1 MAVINQ
7 MNNELINVKNI
18 TRSDGVILESGKLAF
33 SGSINGLTVSTTTL
47 YTVPIIVGFNTWR
60 PSSISFNFTDTTGL
74 TGTMV
79 ASIGTNA
86 ATYDN
91 IMPSTTF
98 TGFNNL
104 NQQYRYNI
112 TGTSRILYAS
122 DVITLNITTAFGGGG
137 SVYFDVTIFGE
148 VA

>member
-1 MAVINQ
+1 MANINDFS
-7 MNNELINVKNI
+7 NEYANI
-18 TRSDGVILESGKLAF
+18 KKITLLDGVELKTGKLGF
-33 SGSINGLTVSTTTL
+33 SSSINGLIVSTYTLTTIPTSVGL
-47 YTVPIIVGFNTWR
+47 SAWIPNSIVFRFN
-60 PSSISFNFTDTTGL
+60 DTTGL
-74 TGTMV
+74 AGTMV

-112 TGTSRILYAS
+112 TGASRILYAS
-122 DVITLNITTAFGGGG
+122 DVITLNLTTAFGGGG